1 MTRAQEQMQHAKIDA
16 AAEKDIPAS
25 AWEQM
30 RHKPYERRGK
40 ERCEEHRQCMNGQEE
55 RTTGIPVL
63 NAKIASGN
71 R

>member
-30 RHKPYERRGK
+30 RHKPYQGGK
-40 ERCEEHRQCMNGQEE
+40 RNEKTDDTKEGHEPSHGHAGPEM
-55 RTTGIPVL
+55 
-63 NAKIASGN
+63 S
-71 R
+71 

>member
-30 RHKPYERRGK
+30 RHKPYQK
-40 ERCEEHRQCMNGQEE
+40 EKRKEK
-55 RTTGIPVL
+55 TS
-63 NAKIASGN
+63 ASKK
-71 R
+71 